1 MKNRILL
8 ILLAVMLVF
17 SVGLIGCGGEQAP
30 EVTQYELTISSTE
43 GGSVTDPG
51 EPGPYTY
58 NEGTVVNLVA
68 VEAEQRYQFVNWT
81 GDVGTIDNVNAA
93 STTITMNDNYSVT
106 ANFEPAPTDI
116 SSTTDIILSQTN
128 AYLESDRSSL
138 TRDSPIVQSIF
149 NAHRSLNNMISSE
162 ASSPEYREAIFDF
175 YRNLIE
181 DKGLIYGTALL
192 DVDEYPFAGA
202 FRAQAHWNVVDV
214 QVLTGKPRAEVSN
227 VLGLAG
233 IKREIFETHGVLIVD
248 NEGLDT
254 RQLQVVYSILDAMPS
269 ELHNLHN
276 IAVNHFIG
284 NIATDEFLGVWS
296 PTGVYILEPKVGS
309 MEQNSFPSDILP
321 HYSDV
326 YSLVAVHEF
335 NHMVDSPYN
344 TGNEMIRN
352 RIRTLI
358 EQAGSDSQNY
368 LRSMFEPGFFQDAP
382 QEFFASISNQYF
394 ASSEHTLSL
403 GIERFNQ
410 GRPEPLNQ
418 FLFFADVY
426 SLGGSCTLF
435 YTLDTDGNLTRKE
448 IPIVRDDNGHIIEL
462 HVESEHY
469 SFQLDADGNVVSVI
483 LP

>member
-1 MKNRILL
+1 M
-8 ILLAVMLVF
+8 LAL
-17 SVGLIGCGGEQAP
+17 SAGLISCGGEETP
-30 EVTQYELTISSTE
+30 ETTEYSLTISSTE
-43 GGSVTDPG
+43 GGSVVTPG
-51 EPGPYTY
+51 EGTFPYD
-58 NEGTVVNLVA
+58 EGETVDLVA
-68 VEAEQRYQFVNWT
+68 EADEGYQFTNWS
-81 GDVGTIDNVNAA
+81 GNVGTISNIDSA
-93 STTITMNDNYSVT
+93 STTIVMNGNYSII
-106 ANFEPAPTDI
+106 ANFELVPTEL
-116 SSTTDIILSQTN
+116 SSTTDIIHSQTD
-128 AYLESDRSSL
+128 AYLNTDRSDL
-138 TRDSPIVQSIF
+138 TRDSPVVQSIF
-149 NAHRSLNNMISSE
+149 NAHRSLNDIINSE

-175 YRNLIE
+175 YRSLIE

-202 FRAQAHWNVVDV
+202 FRAQAHWNFVDV
-214 QVLTGKPRAEVSN
+214 QVLIDKPRSEISN
-227 VLGLAG
+227 VLGLTG
-233 IKREIFETHGVLIVD
+233 IKREIFETHGVLVVD

-254 RQLQVVYSILDAMPS
+254 RQLQVVYSILDLMPT

-284 NIATDEFLGVWS
+284 NIAADEFLGVWS

-309 MEQNSFPSDILP
+309 MKQNSFPSDFLP
-321 HYSDV
+321 HYSDL
-326 YSLVAVHEF
+326 YSLAAVHEF

-368 LRSMFEPGFFQDAP
+368 LRSMFEPGFFQNAP

-394 ASSEHTLSL
+394 ASSEHALSL

-426 SLGGSCTLF
+426 SRGGSSTLF
-435 YTLDTDGNLTRKE
+435 YTLDTDGNLTRTE
-448 IPIVRDDNGHIIEL
+448 VPIVRDGNGHIIEL
-462 HVESEHY
+462 HVGAEHY
-469 SFQLDADGNVVSVI
+469 GFELDTDGNVISVI